1 MKYFK
6 KIGSVFFQSNSMH
19 WPLPDCQEPPENDRS
34 WQIYP
39 IFLPPIAQI
48 TKIWGAYNAFRSP
61 ILRFGGH
68 LFCSCALWSIPFPEL
83 QKNACFK
90 NGKLNPVWKNRGE
103 TTPDG
108 IRAFC
113 GFFRKCPN
121 WQTGHFA
128 LFSGSYSYAG
138 SNTGNGSPA
147 RILMIIGGFIEGFQ
161 KRNRDIF
168 KIPPRRSGNFSKS
181 SLTNP
186 AIFRN
191 CRIRTRQFL
200 ITRGML
206 NKPIVVNPKIFP
218 DFSGKISQTRPGNY
232 FLSPDP
238 DPAIF

>member
-1 MKYFK
+1 MESGRFAGFSGNAR
-6 KIGSVFFQSNSMH
+6 IGK
-19 WPLPDCQEPPENDRS
+19 P
-34 WQIYP
+34 
-39 IFLPPIAQI
+39 
-48 TKIWGAYNAFRSP
+48 G
-61 ILRFGGH
+61 ILR
-68 LFCSCALWSIPFPEL
+68 
-83 QKNACFK
+83 CFQ
-90 NGKLNPVWKNRGE
+90 G
-103 TTPDG
+103 
-108 IRAFC
+108 
-113 GFFRKCPN
+113 
-121 WQTGHFA
+121 Q
-128 LFSGSYSYAG
+128 YSYAG

-218 DFSGKISQTRPGNY
+218 DFSGKISQTRPRQLFFIARSGPGN
-232 FLSPDP
+232 FLKSSQTDLTIFRNCRIRTWQFFKI
-238 DPAIF
+238 PAN